1 MEKIHSDEKI
11 GEWLVRDG
19 MMLKEDVESVLKV
32 QKEGNDSLFGI
43 IAMELGLIEPEILI
57 TFAEMKGI

>member
-19 MMLKEDVESVLKV
+19 IMLKEDVESVLKV

-43 IAMELGLIEPEILI
+43 IAMELGLIEPEVLI
-57 TFAEMKGI
+57 TFTEMKGI

>member
-1 MEKIHSDEKI
+1 MENINSDEKI
-11 GEWLVRDG
+11 GEWLVRAG
-19 MMLKEDVESVLKV
+19 IMLIEDVESVLKV

-43 IAMELGLIEPEILI
+43 IAMELGLIEPEVLI

>member
-1 MEKIHSDEKI
+1 MKKINSDEKI
-11 GEWLVRDG
+11 GEWLVRAG
-19 MMLKEDVESVLKV
+19 IIAKEEVESVLKI

-43 IAMELGLIEPEILI
+43 IAMELGLIEPEVLI

>member
-1 MEKIHSDEKI
+1 MDKINSDEKI
-11 GEWLVRDG
+11 GEWFVRAEI
-19 MMLKEDVESVLKV
+19 MSKEDVESVLNV

-43 IAMELGLIEPEILI
+43 IAMELGLIEPEVLI